1 MNMTTF
7 FVKTEDFRIAI
18 RSYNFPVV
26 RHRYL
31 IKVKRRTLNLV
42 KTSEIKV
49 R

>member
-7 FVKTEDFRIAI
+7 LIKTEDFRIAI

-26 RHRYL
+26 RHRDL
-31 IKVKRRTLNLV
+31 IKVKCRTLNLV

>member
-7 FVKTEDFRIAI
+7 LIKTEDFRIAI

-26 RHRYL
+26 RYRDL

-49 R
+49 G